1 MIENQICSLHNSD
14 NISLE
19 LIENSHR
26 SKQISNIT
34 NNNIKLDEMMDVA
47 SFEQFKKYY
56 PKWFNVDNFIKR
68 CQATTKSYFSFQLE
82 TFKSK
87 YYILET
93 RRFFAL
99 IIPRKYYDDG
109 KIYYKLL
116 IIDKRWNISE
126 DIMYIGSSPRIPES
140 EYNFTFE
147 SVEDAIKSYS
157 TILSDYEIKKFD
169 CDVTQIIAFQSGS
182 DYIFE
187 FDSLIKLRT
196 AQNEINI
203 VFDGFGNNGYAI
215 YALSNKELNIK
226 PASKQQNKEL
236 LKSISKYNK
245 YLPKWARKSASITI
259 EEIVDEWSSYD
270 NFRITEHQFK
280 DKLCSVVTLLNDEP
294 DRLMFILPRL
304 YTKTNTIEY
313 LIISFN
319 MHIPYV
325 VNGLW
330 YTSPIMSNIDQHNIC
345 FKTIQDALKAI
356 KKDYPN
362 SFIADVTMNCD
373 MRQLTKHRTIKKD
386 NKSEEQEMTFVFNI
400 NYNHRE
406 INFIHNGG
414 DRYLSLNKEILEMLD
429 YANKLVSRESK
440 FKIIN
445 KQEVIEMAK
454 TEYICTLE
462 DADLFD
468 DKSFKRMSREH
479 EGKTYYVVLGKK
491 KGSTS
496 TSEQSYRYN
505 KDEWDQ
511 NEAKAHCKEH
521 DGTFIT
527 VTEENKRVTESKR
540 LNENIIQSI
549 INVIAS
555 VDENEVNIVK
565 QIYEKVSSSDKTVD
579 AMKDNLAYIESLIP
593 DADMF
598 INRDNTDTA
607 VQEAFNLFNSITN
620 VDENSKWLLANIIA
634 VLGIHMR
641 TASEI
646 AGVCNKYK
654 DRFSMFKSAE
664 VAFTI
669 VALEVAKKIFK
680 VTLPNDC
687 AKILIGLIVI
697 LLKDS
702 LNLPS
707 NPT

>member
-1 MIENQICSLHNSD
+1 
-14 NISLE
+14 
-19 LIENSHR
+19 
-26 SKQISNIT
+26 
-34 NNNIKLDEMMDVA
+34 
-47 SFEQFKKYY
+47 
-56 PKWFNVDNFIKR
+56 
-68 CQATTKSYFSFQLE
+68 
-82 TFKSK
+82 
-87 YYILET
+87 
-93 RRFFAL
+93 
-99 IIPRKYYDDG
+99 
-109 KIYYKLL
+109 
-116 IIDKRWNISE
+116 
-126 DIMYIGSSPRIPES
+126 
-140 EYNFTFE
+140 
-147 SVEDAIKSYS
+147 
-157 TILSDYEIKKFD
+157 
-169 CDVTQIIAFQSGS
+169 
-182 DYIFE
+182 
-187 FDSLIKLRT
+187 
-196 AQNEINI
+196 
-203 VFDGFGNNGYAI
+203 
-215 YALSNKELNIK
+215 
-226 PASKQQNKEL
+226 
-236 LKSISKYNK
+236 
-245 YLPKWARKSASITI
+245 
-259 EEIVDEWSSYD
+259 
-270 NFRITEHQFK
+270 
-280 DKLCSVVTLLNDEP
+280 
-294 DRLMFILPRL
+294 
-304 YTKTNTIEY
+304 
-313 LIISFN
+313 
-319 MHIPYV
+319 
-325 VNGLW
+325 
-330 YTSPIMSNIDQHNIC
+330 
-345 FKTIQDALKAI
+345 
-356 KKDYPN
+356 
-362 SFIADVTMNCD
+362 MNCD

-414 DRYLSLNKEILEMLD
+414 DRYLSLNKEILKMLD

-445 KQEVIEMAK
+445 KQEVTEMAK
-454 TEYICTLE
+454 TEYVCTLE
-462 DADLFD
+462 NPELFD
-468 DKSFKRMSREH
+468 DKSFRRTEREH
-479 EGKTYYVVLGKK
+479 EGKPYYAVIGKK
-491 KGSTS
+491 KGSAS
-496 TSEQSYRYN
+496 TSEQSYRYK

-540 LNENIIQSI
+540 LTENIIQSI

-555 VDENEVNIVK
+555 VDEKEVNIVK

-654 DRFSMFKSAE
+654 DRFAMFKSAE

-669 VALEVAKKIFK
+669 VALEVAKKVFK
-680 VTLPNDC
+680 VMLPNDC

>member
-1 MIENQICSLHNSD
+1 MTSSLHNSD

-109 KIYYKLL
+109 KIYYKVL

-196 AQNEINI
+196 PQNEINI

-445 KQEVIEMAK
+445 KQEVTEMAK
-454 TEYICTLE
+454 TEYVCTLE
-462 DADLFD
+462 NPELFD
-468 DKSFKRMSREH
+468 DKSFRRTEREH
-479 EGKTYYVVLGKK
+479 EGKPYYVVIGKK
-491 KGSTS
+491 KGSAS
-496 TSEQSYRYN
+496 TSEQSYRY
-505 KDEWDQ
+505 KMDEWDEK
-511 NEAKAHCKEH
+511 EAKTHCKSHNGE
-521 DGTFIT
+521 FVT
-527 VTEENKRVTESKR
+527 VTKENKGINISNAK
-540 LNENIIQSI
+540 LSENIIQSTI
-549 INVIAS
+549 
-555 VDENEVNIVK
+555 NIVASIDEEEIAVIK
-565 QIYEKVSSSDKTVD
+565 QIKDKVLSSDKTE
-579 AMKDNLAYIESLIP
+579 AALKDNLAFIVSLLP
-593 DADMF
+593 DS
-598 INRDNTDTA
+598 DTFYNKDVEDVA
-607 VQEAFNLFNSITN
+607 VQEAFALYNSITD
-620 VDENSKWLLANIIA
+620 VDENDKWLLANIVA
-634 VLGIHMR
+634 VMASHMR
-641 TASEI
+641 NASEI
-646 AGVCNKYK
+646 AGACNKYK
-654 DRFSMFKSAE
+654 DRFKIFKS
-664 VAFTI
+664 VDTAFTI
-669 VALEVAKKIFK
+669 VVFEVIKKIFK
-680 VTLPNDC
+680 SPIPTDC
-687 AKILIGLIVI
+687 AEILVGLAVI
-697 LLKDS
+697 LLKDV
-702 LNLPS
+702 LNVS
-707 NPT
+707 FGV